1 MRIASFIFLG
11 FALCTAVIC
20 FLGLSAESLPYQD
33 PTPQMLVAQER
44 NIRWWQAGLL
54 ASLVIS
60 ILAGIFVWRT
70 RGSRGAA

>member
-1 MRIASFIFLG
+1 MRIASFFLLA

-54 ASLVIS
+54 VSLVTAS
-60 ILAGIFVWRT
+60 LAGIFIWRT